1 MQARRITTSSPPLP
15 SSPPSALLQQGEA
28 DSSPEARGVP
38 SPAQTLW
45 TALPSPTQTLGHSS
59 PELPPLPSL
68 ATLGGIPRTPSTVA
82 RHQATDSTYYTA
94 SWGSPY
100 QRPPPGF
107 NVGSALRGHST
118 FGSDDLEEDS
128 SNLQFGLDHLLPS
141 RLPEDDSPNR
151 FGLDHLLPSRL
162 PINQAVTPTKSTF
175 TSRTGVPEVTP
186 RLLTVDSL
194 GSPPEEL
201 LNGPTGDW
209 VRQFLAGEWS
219 NERGNWWSDEST
231 ENESAAQKSNQEQE
245 DRPSPQ
251 PEKKK
256 KGHKSR
262 RNNLTLKQQ
271 DFWAHFSKDQKET
284 LGKMMASRYADGP
297 QMRKVSTTSQESP
310 PLPNPTSA
318 DKPLPLPP
326 VDDELPVSLNSIR
339 EPSPKPPTPGSVQSV
354 QTSRPRKRVPW
365 KGKACWVSLPA
376 EIPRGT
382 PGYPP
387 PPLSAEE
394 VTARMHEFE
403 QAGYDTRGF
412 GHWKDGSDATVSEY
426 FGQNRSIFP
435 DYSDYQEDRNSGP
448 FRVRIPNK
456 SEWEAYVNYLTEQ
469 KLRALGVSIGG
480 EEEEVPM
487 SREASSQYPALPFSP
502 PLPTS
507 SAGSQRLGQHGSILS
522 GTFPHGPS
530 PGHTSTR
537 SIASPISPFGNPRS
551 SMHMHR
557 HSTFTSPAN
566 FPQQQPT
573 PPGLAG
579 WSPQQYLGPQGARG
593 GSPALPLNRTD
604 LGDGISPISPFGFR
618 QNQYP
623 FPQKEDYLLQ
633 MQQQQLQSQMLLQ
646 QQQQILNLR
655 PASTL
660 AEVPEDEAE
669 EDEVAEIK
677 QSNQAGPQIAVP
689 TPRGHH
695 HNISETLE
703 RDMREAEY
711 HLEQAIDK
719 QLEEG
724 GEFSTE
730 SRFTGQKSVERNI
743 NSPNP
748 NTSNSAWEEP
758 RPVEQVIHQPQPH
771 TRAHSLT
778 KPQQPVSL
786 GYNLQAAESQ
796 RGDLSDDAK
805 TNISEV
811 TNPSLE
817 EDTTHDIANGSK
829 QHSKTT
835 SQASNTRADSNF
847 AFSQPGPIHSKHTS
861 KSSVSKLNVEAKEF
875 RFNPAASFSPSNFAS
890 PGFGFQPP
898 VSKHLSQEKVSVPRN
913 NKPSQDGLG
922 TSLNV
927 TAPAFKPI
935 GMSGSFSRSNFD
947 FLPKGPTF
955 KPDAPAFNPS
965 ITSPSVT
972 SPAFTLS
979 PAVSVGGNSSPRI
992 FGSVNLDANDIVKP
1006 ARRSKAVPIIR
1017 PDNTQQ
1023 PAKEP
1028 EDKEDELGRIT
1039 QADGREKRARHSR
1052 DDGDQEPQFAMP
1064 THPLSETT
1072 QFQTAKQDP
1081 QTERISAPE
1090 DKENQSPNAEQGQ
1103 SKSKDSMPLSTT
1115 GMAREDESF
1124 GANVHTPETDEMS
1137 TGSLSD
1143 SKTPT
1148 EENPFRDTTNSTPSV
1163 EELTKPFTKKHTS
1176 KGSLSATAKPFE
1188 YRPPYGSGFDFG
1200 LHITK
1205 PSVAR
1210 SEDFGNTRTSPPPR
1224 HVSRSPT
1231 TTFRP
1236 SDDGSYQTAPEPRKR
1251 APYPESEGLDCDSTR
1266 YSFNDI
1272 DAVMKHF
1279 DEEGSDFGVERD
1291 DPSWDQST
1299 ARRSLHEFERG
1310 DLQPTSTF
1318 RSDAPSPSPRRL
1330 YAPASGT
1337 LGASSASITHDAPS
1351 DARAGLAY
1359 ESPVHRLN
1367 NADDVPISDWD
1378 EGISSEGEEKIQM
1391 RSRFFDSHI
1400 DGLISRLLQS
1410 RLGPLEK
1417 NLQVIQ
1423 ESIATMSQ
1431 RPGRG
1436 RRSMSNDRLDSDADD
1451 EDDEAGPD
1459 FHYRNRSPRKD
1470 RRLEKIRAIVI
1481 DALAVHQPKDI
1492 PAPAPTHVSP
1502 SVQPHVDM
1510 HEFYQ
1515 ALSDLKAS
1523 IARTASSSVQPE
1535 DFREMIKEALN
1546 RQNATIAQRNESQA
1560 ADERVLRIADLESML
1575 KEATL
1580 RVDAEIEAR
1589 KVVEAREA
1597 DAQRL
1602 LKITEEEL
1610 SLLRETAEDDA
1621 HKLRASDEAYKAA
1634 RLKIA
1639 SYEGAEEDACAKL
1652 ATSKAETEELRAKVV
1667 AYENAQ
1673 DDLKKE
1679 LSTFTTKNEALQST
1693 LEEYRLSSAKWRG
1706 EIQQANEEK
1715 ENMKR
1720 LIDASK
1726 LQSEEATRIREV
1738 MRGKLEKLQQNMVV
1752 ASGQV
1757 AAERAQWQKSDEE
1770 HMKKYEVLSAR
1781 IEAEGR
1787 TRERLEREL
1796 ERLESQEIEG
1806 MKLKVVL
1813 EQTQKANSRLEETV
1827 DSLKRE
1833 CADHQKAA
1841 EKYQREFQE
1850 AREAGRVEVQ
1860 RTRALMEADVEV
1872 ANNQVNI
1879 VRADLEGEI
1888 TRIRA
1893 EMDNV
1898 RMDAD
1903 TAKARHELLL
1913 EEAADA
1919 RRHTLDEALQSR
1931 KAALQEQQDAYERR
1945 IAILQKEHN
1954 RALEIALEDKQRSE
1968 SHLNERLSLADAKL
1982 NHLQDK
1988 VEHLE
1993 EKLSVAKSAAH
2004 AAAQAAQSAK
2014 APASHHSNSS
2024 RAPGGVSPQ
2033 ALRESIVVL
2042 QEQLQERE
2050 SRIES
2055 LEQSLS
2061 GVDTDAPA
2069 KLKERDTEIGW
2080 LRELLGVRIDDLND
2094 LINALSQ
2101 PTFDRETVRD
2111 AAIRI
2116 RTNLQMEQ
2124 QEKER
2129 LMTGGQTFPTLASLS
2144 NFASPKAVQLA
2155 AAFGNWRKGRDTAT
2169 SSLSGASTSTSR
2181 TQTPSRSAPASQGF
2195 LSGLMTPP
2203 TSNLRR
2209 TPLASSVTRSH
2220 NSRSN
2225 SNSSTFTQNSVAG
2238 FPSIGKQALVGA
2250 EKREPSTPPLLRK
2263 ASYDQDAEDGR
2274 YSENGF
2280 YDDEDSTI
2288 DGNPG
2293 EVRGFDGF
2301 GPGLHR

>member
-1 MQARRITTSSPPLP
+1 MQARRITTSSPTLP
-15 SSPPSALLQQGEA
+15 SSPPSALLQEGEA
-28 DSSPEARGVP
+28 DSPAEACGVP

-45 TALPSPTQTLGHSS
+45 TALSSPTQTLGHSS

-68 ATLGGIPRTPSTVA
+68 AALGGIPRTPSTVA

-107 NVGSALRGHST
+107 NVGSALRGRSA

-128 SNLQFGLDHLLPS
+128 SNFQFGLDHLLPS
-141 RLPEDDSPNR
+141 RLLEDDSPNR

-162 PINQAVTPTKSTF
+162 PVNQAVTPTKSTF
-175 TSRTGVPEVTP
+175 TSRAGAPEATP
-186 RLLTVDSL
+186 RPPAINAS

-209 VRQFLAGEWS
+209 VRQFLAGKWS
-219 NERGNWWSDEST
+219 DERGNWWSDEST
-231 ENESAAQKSNQEQE
+231 ESESAAQKSEQGQE
-245 DRPSPQ
+245 DRPGHQ
-251 PEKKK
+251 TEKKR

-262 RNNLTLKQQ
+262 KNNLTLKQQ
-271 DFWAHFSKDQKET
+271 DFWAYFSKDQKET
-284 LGKMMASRYADGP
+284 LGKMMASRYAGPP
-297 QMRKVSTTSQESP
+297 QMRKTSTTSQGPQSLPSP
-310 PLPNPTSA
+310 ISV
-318 DKPLPLPP
+318 DKPLPPPPMEDGLPASP
-326 VDDELPVSLNSIR
+326 NLAR
-339 EPSPKPPTPGSVQSV
+339 EPSPKPLTPGSVQFP
-354 QTSRPRKRVPW
+354 QAPRPGKRVAW
-365 KGKACWVSLPA
+365 KRKTCCISFPA

-387 PPLSAEE
+387 PPLSSEE
-394 VTARMHEFE
+394 VAARMHRFE

-412 GHWKDGSDATVSEY
+412 GHWRDGNDAAVSEY
-426 FGQNRSIFP
+426 LGQNRSIFP
-435 DYSDYQEDRNSGP
+435 DYSDYQEERNSGP

-469 KLRALGVSIGG
+469 KLRALGVSMGG
-480 EEEEVPM
+480 EDEIPM

-507 SAGSQRLGQHGSILS
+507 SAGSQRLGQHGSVLS

-537 SIASPISPFGNPRS
+537 SIASPISPFGNPRAN
-551 SMHMHR
+551 MHMHR

-573 PPGLAG
+573 PPSLAG

-604 LGDGISPISPFGFR
+604 LGDGISPIPPFGFR
-618 QNQYP
+618 QNHYP
-623 FPQKEDYLLQ
+623 LPQKEDYLLQ
-633 MQQQQLQSQMLLQ
+633 MQQQQLQSQILHQ
-646 QQQQILNLR
+646 QQQLLNLR

-677 QSNQAGPQIAVP
+677 QANQAGPQIAVP
-689 TPRGHH
+689 TPRGHR
-695 HNISETLE
+695 HNISENLE
-703 RDMREAEY
+703 REIRDAEY
-711 HLEQAIDK
+711 HLEHAIDR

-730 SRFTGQKSVERNI
+730 SRFGGQDSMVENI
-743 NSPNP
+743 KSPNP
-748 NTSNSAWEEP
+748 HANSSAWEEP
-758 RPVEQVIHQPQPH
+758 QPH
-771 TRAHSLT
+771 TRTHSLT

-786 GYNLQAAESQ
+786 GYSSQATESQ

-817 EDTTHDIANGSK
+817 EGKTRNATRR
-829 QHSKTT
+829 HSKST
-835 SQASNTRADSNF
+835 SQASNSRVDSNLS
-847 AFSQPGPIHSKHTS
+847 FSQPRPTHSKHTP
-861 KSSVSKLNVEAKEF
+861 KSSTLKLNVEAKEF
-875 RFNPAASFSPSNFAS
+875 KFNPAASFGPGNFAPS
-890 PGFGFQPP
+890 EFGSQPT
-898 VSKHLSQEKVSVPRN
+898 VSKPISQGNALVPRS
-913 NKPSQDGLG
+913 NKPSLDGLG
-922 TSLNV
+922 TGFNV
-927 TAPAFKPI
+927 AAPAFKPI
-935 GMSGSFSRSNFD
+935 RMSGSSFPRSDFD
-947 FLPKGPTF
+947 FLSKGPTF
-955 KPDAPAFNPS
+955 KPDAPAFSPS
-965 ITSPSVT
+965 IASPG
-972 SPAFTLS
+972 FTPS
-979 PAVSVGGNSSPRI
+979 ASAPVRGNSSSRI
-992 FGSVNLDANDIVKP
+992 FGNFDLNANDIVKP

-1023 PAKEP
+1023 PVKEA
-1028 EDKEDELGRIT
+1028 EDKEDESGRIT
-1039 QADGREKRARHSR
+1039 QADGREKRARHGH
-1052 DDGDQEPQFAMP
+1052 DGGDQVPQFAIP

-1072 QFQTAKQDP
+1072 QFQTAKQDL
-1081 QTERISAPE
+1081 QTERASAPE

-1103 SKSKDSMPLSTT
+1103 SKPKDSMPPPTT
-1115 GMAREDESF
+1115 SMAREDSSF
-1124 GANVHTPETDEMS
+1124 GANVHTPKTDEMS
-1137 TGSLSD
+1137 AGTLTD

-1148 EENPFRDTTNSTPSV
+1148 EEHPFRNTANSTPSV
-1163 EELTKPFTKKHTS
+1163 EEPTKPFTKKHTS

-1188 YRPPYGSGFDFG
+1188 YRPQYGSGFDFG
-1200 LHITK
+1200 LHVTK
-1205 PSVAR
+1205 PSVAP
-1210 SEDFGNTRTSPPPR
+1210 SDDFGNTHISPPR

-1236 SDDGSYQTAPEPRKR
+1236 SDDGSYQTAPEPRKHV
-1251 APYPESEGLDCDSTR
+1251 PYPESESIDYDSYVHPT
-1266 YSFNDI
+1266 FNEI
-1272 DAVMKHF
+1272 DAVMKHLN
-1279 DEEGSDFGVERD
+1279 EEGSDFGVERVE
-1291 DPSWDQST
+1291 PSWDQST
-1299 ARRSLHEFERG
+1299 VGRSLHDFEHR
-1310 DLQPTSTF
+1310 DLRPTSHF

-1337 LGASSASITHDAPS
+1337 LGASSTSITHDPFS
-1351 DARAGLAY
+1351 DERAGLAY

-1367 NADDVPISDWD
+1367 NADDIPISDWD
-1378 EGISSEGEEKIQM
+1378 EGISSEGEDKIQM
-1391 RSRFFDSHI
+1391 RSRFFDSHV
-1400 DGLISRLLQS
+1400 DGLISRLLQN
-1410 RLGPLEK
+1410 RLDPLEK

-1423 ESIATMSQ
+1423 DSIATISQ

-1470 RRLEKIRAIVI
+1470 RKLEKIRAIVM
-1481 DALAVHQPKDI
+1481 DALAAHQPKDI
-1492 PAPAPTHVSP
+1492 SASALAQAPAPP
-1502 SVQPHVDM
+1502 PVQPHVDM
-1510 HEFYQ
+1510 CEFYQ
-1515 ALSDLKAS
+1515 ALGDLKAS

-1535 DFREMIKEALN
+1535 DFREMIEEALN
-1546 RQNATIAQRNESQA
+1546 RQNTAIVQRRESQVA
-1560 ADERVLRIADLESML
+1560 EERELRIADLELMF

-1580 RVDAEIEAR
+1580 RIDAEVEAR

-1597 DAQRL
+1597 DTQRL
-1602 LKITEEEL
+1602 LKVTEEEL
-1610 SLLRETAEDDA
+1610 SLLREAARDDA
-1621 HKLRASDEAYKAA
+1621 HKIRALDEACKDA
-1634 RLKIA
+1634 RSKVA
-1639 SYEGAEEDACAKL
+1639 SCGGAEKDLRAKL
-1652 ATSKAETEELRAKVV
+1652 AASKAETEELKAQAV

-1673 DDLKKE
+1673 EDLKKK
-1679 LSTFTTKNEALQST
+1679 LSAVTAENEALQFT
-1693 LEEYRLSSAKWRG
+1693 LEEYRLSSAKWRD
-1706 EIQQANEEK
+1706 EIQQANGEK
-1715 ENMKR
+1715 ESLKKA
-1720 LIDASK
+1720 IDTAK
-1726 LQSEEATRIREV
+1726 FQTEEATRIREA
-1738 MRGKLEKLQQNMVV
+1738 MRGKLEKLQQDMVV
-1752 ASGQV
+1752 VSEQV

-1806 MKLKVVL
+1806 MRLKVTL
-1813 EQTQKANSRLEETV
+1813 EQTQKANSRLEETINN
-1827 DSLKRE
+1827 LKRE

-1860 RTRALMEADVEV
+1860 RTRALMEADVEL
-1872 ANNQVNI
+1872 ANDHVNI
-1879 VRADLEGEI
+1879 VRAELESEI
-1888 TRIRA
+1888 ARIRA
-1893 EMDNV
+1893 EVDNV

-1913 EEAADA
+1913 DEAADA
-1919 RRHTLDEALQSR
+1919 RRQALEDALQSR
-1931 KAALQEQQDAYERR
+1931 KAALQEQRDTYERR
-1945 IAILQKEHN
+1945 IEMLQKEHS

-1968 SHLNERLSLADAKL
+1968 SHLNERLGLADAKL
-1982 NHLQDK
+1982 DHLQDK

-2014 APASHHSNSS
+2014 APTSHHSNPS
-2024 RAPGGVSPQ
+2024 RIPEKVSPQ

-2055 LEQSLS
+2055 LEHSLS
-2061 GVDTDAPA
+2061 EVDTDAPA
-2069 KLKERDTEIGW
+2069 KLRERDTEIGW

-2101 PTFDRETVRD
+2101 PSFNRETVRD

-2144 NFASPKAVQLA
+2144 NFASPKAAQLA
-2155 AAFGNWRKGRDTAT
+2155 AAFGSWRKGRDTAT

-2181 TQTPSRSAPASQGF
+2181 TQTPSRSVPAPASQGF

-2209 TPLASSVTRSH
+2209 TPLASSAIRPH
-2220 NSRSN
+2220 NSRST
-2225 SNSSTFTQNSVAG
+2225 SSSSAFTQNSVVG
-2238 FPSIGKQALVGA
+2238 FPSLGKQALAGA
-2250 EKREPSTPPLLRK
+2250 EQREPSTPPLLRK

-2280 YDDEDSTI
+2280 YDDEESTV

>member
-1 MQARRITTSSPPLP
+1 MQARRITTSSLTLP
-15 SSPPSALLQQGEA
+15 SSPPSALLQEGEA
-28 DSSPEARGVP
+28 DSPGEARGVP

-59 PELPPLPSL
+59 PELPSLPSL
-68 ATLGGIPRTPSTVA
+68 AALGGIPRTPSTVA

-107 NVGSALRGHST
+107 NVGSALRGGSA

-128 SNLQFGLDHLLPS
+128 SNLQFGLDHLLPP

-162 PINQAVTPTKSTF
+162 PVNQAVTPTKSTF
-175 TSRTGVPEVTP
+175 TSIIGALEATP
-186 RLLTVDSL
+186 RPPAINAS

-209 VRQFLAGEWS
+209 VRQFLAGEW
-219 NERGNWWSDEST
+219 NHERGNWWSDKST
-231 ENESAAQKSNQEQE
+231 ESESAAPISDQGQEGRLSHQA
-245 DRPSPQ
+245 
-251 PEKKK
+251 EKKR
-256 KGHKSR
+256 KGHKPR
-262 RNNLTLKQQ
+262 KNNLTLKQQ
-271 DFWAHFSKDQKET
+271 DFWAHFSKDQKEA
-284 LGKMMASRYADGP
+284 LGKMMASRYADAP
-297 QMRKVSTTSQESP
+297 QMRKASATSQGPQSLPSP
-310 PLPNPTSA
+310 ISV
-318 DKPLPLPP
+318 DKPLPPP
-326 VDDELPVSLNSIR
+326 PMEDGLPVSPNPAR
-339 EPSPKPPTPGSVQSV
+339 EPSLKPPTPRSVQSPQV
-354 QTSRPRKRVPW
+354 PRPRKRIAW
-365 KGKACWVSLPA
+365 KGKTCCVSFPA

-387 PPLSAEE
+387 LPLSSEE
-394 VTARMHEFE
+394 VAARMRQFE

-412 GHWKDGSDATVSEY
+412 GHWRDGNDAAASECL
-426 FGQNRSIFP
+426 GQNRSIFP
-435 DYSDYQEDRNSGP
+435 DYSDYQEERNSGP

-469 KLRALGVSIGG
+469 RLRALGVSMGG
-480 EEEEVPM
+480 EEEEDISM

-507 SAGSQRLGQHGSILS
+507 SAGSQRLGQHGSVLS

-537 SIASPISPFGNPRS
+537 SIASPISPFGNARAS
-551 SMHMHR
+551 IHMHR
-557 HSTFTSPAN
+557 HSTFASPAN
-566 FPQQQPT
+566 FSQQQPT
-573 PPGLAG
+573 PSSLAG
-579 WSPQQYLGPQGARG
+579 WSPQQYLGPQGTRG
-593 GSPALPLNRTD
+593 GSPALPLNRAD
-604 LGDGISPISPFGFR
+604 LGDGVSPISPFGFR

-633 MQQQQLQSQMLLQ
+633 MQQQQLQSQMLHQ
-646 QQQQILNLR
+646 QQQLLNLR
-655 PASTL
+655 PTSTL

-669 EDEVAEIK
+669 EDEVVEIK
-677 QSNQAGPQIAVP
+677 QANQAGPQIAVP
-689 TPRGHH
+689 TPRGHR
-695 HNISETLE
+695 HNISENLE
-703 RDMREAEY
+703 REIRDAEY
-711 HLEQAIDK
+711 HLEHAIDK

-730 SRFTGQKSVERNI
+730 SRFGGQDSTAKNIKSL
-743 NSPNP
+743 NP
-748 NTSNSAWEEP
+748 HANGSAWEEP
-758 RPVEQVIHQPQPH
+758 RPIEQVIHQPQPH

-778 KPQQPVSL
+778 KPQRPVSL
-786 GYNLQAAESQ
+786 GYNSRVTESQ

-817 EDTTHDIANGSK
+817 EGKTRDATNNSK

-835 SQASNTRADSNF
+835 SQASNSRVDSNLS
-847 AFSQPGPIHSKHTS
+847 FSQPGPIHSKHTS
-861 KSSVSKLNVEAKEF
+861 KSSTLKLNVEAKEF
-875 RFNPAASFSPSNFAS
+875 KFNPAASFSPGNFAPS
-890 PGFGFQPP
+890 GFGFQPT
-898 VSKHLSQEKVSVPRN
+898 VSKPISQGNASVPRS
-913 NKPSQDGLG
+913 NKPSLDGLG
-922 TSLNV
+922 TGLNV
-927 TAPAFKPI
+927 AAPAFKPV
-935 GMSGSFSRSNFD
+935 GMSGSSFPSSDFD
-947 FLPKGPTF
+947 FLSKGPTF
-955 KPDAPAFNPS
+955 KPDAPAFSPPIASPGFTPS
-965 ITSPSVT
+965 ASTPVR
-972 SPAFTLS
+972 
-979 PAVSVGGNSSPRI
+979 GNSSSRI
-992 FGSVNLDANDIVKP
+992 FGNFNLNANDIVKP

-1023 PAKEP
+1023 PVKEA
-1028 EDKEDELGRIT
+1028 EDKEDESGRIT
-1039 QADGREKRARHSR
+1039 QADGREKRARHGH
-1052 DDGDQEPQFAMP
+1052 DDGDQVPQFAMP

-1081 QTERISAPE
+1081 QTERASVPE

-1103 SKSKDSMPLSTT
+1103 SKPKNSMPLSTT
-1115 GMAREDESF
+1115 SMAREDSSF
-1124 GANVHTPETDEMS
+1124 GANVHTPKTDEMS
-1137 TGSLSD
+1137 AGTLTD

-1148 EENPFRDTTNSTPSV
+1148 EEHPFRDTASSTLSV
-1163 EELTKPFTKKHTS
+1163 EEPTKPFTKKHTS

-1188 YRPPYGSGFDFG
+1188 YRSQYGSGFDFG
-1200 LHITK
+1200 LHVTK
-1205 PSVAR
+1205 PSVTP
-1210 SEDFGNTRTSPPPR
+1210 SEDFGNSHISPPR

-1236 SDDGSYQTAPEPRKR
+1236 SDDGSYQTAPEPRKH
-1251 APYPESEGLDCDSTR
+1251 APYPESESIDYDSYVHPT
-1266 YSFNDI
+1266 FNEI
-1272 DAVMKHF
+1272 DAVIKHLN
-1279 DEEGSDFGVERD
+1279 EEGSDFGVERD
-1291 DPSWDQST
+1291 EPSWDQS
-1299 ARRSLHEFERG
+1299 AAGRSLHDFERR
-1310 DLQPTSTF
+1310 DLQPTSHF

-1337 LGASSASITHDAPS
+1337 LGASSTSITHDPFS
-1351 DARAGLAY
+1351 DERAGLAY

-1367 NADDVPISDWD
+1367 NADDIPISDWD
-1378 EGISSEGEEKIQM
+1378 EGISSEGEDKIQM

-1423 ESIATMSQ
+1423 DSIATISQ

-1436 RRSMSNDRLDSDADD
+1436 RRSMSNDRLNSDADD

-1459 FHYRNRSPRKD
+1459 FHYRNRSPKKD
-1470 RRLEKIRAIVI
+1470 RKLEKIRAIVM
-1481 DALAVHQPKDI
+1481 DALAAHQPKDMSASA
-1492 PAPAPTHVSP
+1492 PAPAPVP
-1502 SVQPHVDM
+1502 PLVQPHVDM
-1510 HEFYQ
+1510 SEFYQ
-1515 ALSDLKAS
+1515 ALGDLKAS
-1523 IARTASSSVQPE
+1523 IARTASSSIQPE
-1535 DFREMIKEALN
+1535 DFREMIEEALD
-1546 RQNATIAQRNESQA
+1546 RQNTAVVQRRESQA
-1560 ADERVLRIADLESML
+1560 AEEREFRIADLESMF

-1580 RVDAEIEAR
+1580 RIDAEVETR
-1589 KVVEAREA
+1589 KMVEAREA
-1597 DAQRL
+1597 NTQRL
-1602 LKITEEEL
+1602 LKVTEEEL
-1610 SLLRETAEDDA
+1610 SLLREAASDDT
-1621 HKLRASDEAYKAA
+1621 HKLRALDEACKDARSKVAFCEDTEKDLRA
-1634 RLKIA
+1634 RLAA
-1639 SYEGAEEDACAKL
+1639 SKE
-1652 ATSKAETEELRAKVV
+1652 ETEKLRAKAV
-1667 AYENAQ
+1667 AYENTQ
-1673 DDLKKE
+1673 EDVGGK
-1679 LSTFTTKNEALQST
+1679 LSAITAENEALQFT
-1693 LEEYRLSSAKWRG
+1693 LEEYRLSNGKWRD
-1706 EIQQANEEK
+1706 EIQQANEENESLK
-1715 ENMKR
+1715 KA
-1720 LIDASK
+1720 IGTAK
-1726 LQSEEATRIREV
+1726 FQAEEATRIREA
-1738 MRGKLEKLQQNMVV
+1738 MRGKLEKLQQDMVV

-1806 MKLKVVL
+1806 MRLKVTL
-1813 EQTQKANSRLEETV
+1813 EQTQKANSRLEETI
-1827 DSLKRE
+1827 SNLKRE

-1850 AREAGRVEVQ
+1850 AREAGRAEVQ

-1879 VRADLEGEI
+1879 VRADLESEI
-1888 TRIRA
+1888 ARIRA

-1898 RMDAD
+1898 RIDAD

-1919 RRHTLDEALQSR
+1919 RRHALEDALQSR
-1931 KAALQEQQDAYERR
+1931 KAALQEQRDKYERH
-1945 IAILQKEHN
+1945 IEMLQKEHS
-1954 RALEIALEDKQRSE
+1954 RALDIALEDKQRSE
-1968 SHLNERLSLADAKL
+1968 SHLNERLGLADAKL
-1982 NHLQDK
+1982 GHLQDK

-2014 APASHHSNSS
+2014 APTSHHSNSS
-2024 RAPGGVSPQ
+2024 RIPEKVSPQ

-2055 LEQSLS
+2055 LEHGLS
-2061 GVDTDAPA
+2061 EVDTDAPA

-2101 PTFDRETVRD
+2101 PSFNRETVRD

-2155 AAFGNWRKGRDTAT
+2155 AAFGNWRKGRDTAA

-2181 TQTPSRSAPASQGF
+2181 TQTPSRGVPAPANQGF

-2209 TPLASSVTRSH
+2209 TPLASSAIRPH

-2225 SNSSTFTQNSVAG
+2225 SSSSTFTQNSVVG
-2238 FPSIGKQALVGA
+2238 FPSLGKQALAGA
-2250 EKREPSTPPLLRK
+2250 EQREPSTPPLLRK

-2288 DGNPG
+2288 DGNSG